1 MPIKVLISLVVG
13 NLHTASIEVLTT
25 RTLHEIIT
33 LLECIYI
40 LASVSFRIN
49 HIGACVEFHGSVSMD
64 VWLSSSCWRSIN
76 IREVHCATICGFK
89 AGFSSQL
96 SVFELWTLFEI
107 VFDIWH
113 QRQHVLISLDV
124 SNSVSGDH
132 SVPWVLD
139 VRLLDGCNRDIYHLS
154 SETAFVITLTFCFKK
169 WLIID
174 LLYIWDHTL
183 TILTLPGHLVA
194 FVHVHTF
201 NLHVLSVNCHL
212 PQLFWLGL
220 PALIMR

>member
-33 LLECIYI
+33 LLECICI
-40 LASVSFRIN
+40 LVSVSFRIN

-113 QRQHVLISLDV
+113 QRQHVLISLDMAD
-124 SNSVSGDH
+124 SISWDH
-132 SVPWVLD
+132 CIPWVLD
-139 VRLLDGCNRDIYHLS
+139 VLVLDRCDSRIYRLRCKTAAVIALALS
-154 SETAFVITLTFCFKK
+154 FNE
-169 WLIID
+169 WLIIN
-174 LLYIWDHTL
+174 LLYIWNHSFPKCS
-183 TILTLPGHLVA
+183 LPL
-194 FVHVHTF
+194 
-201 NLHVLSVNCHL
+201 
-212 PQLFWLGL
+212 
-220 PALIMR
+220 